1 MDPVAKITGTSAAAG
16 TAVAIGIPFVAPLL
30 PYLVY
35 NVYQLLI
42 NRTLT
47 KHLLRAIKITQFFS
61 RIAPYINS
69 ILDPASTATF
79 SSVLYAYLVDAYN
92 RWMSHSWL
100 WLLGRACKEIA
111 KWGGIPQELFD
122 VVEECMWGGW
132 CLGVQT
138 LNHTPHATRT
148 MIDYGLLAKV
158 QAVTWASA
166 EATATILNEAFG
178 RNSTVMAY
186 GGIMGRLVDETQ

>member
-30 PYLVY
+30 PYIVY

-69 ILDPASTATF
+69 ILDPASTATL
-79 SSVLYAYLVDAYN
+79 SSVLHAYLVDAY
-92 RWMSHSWL
+92 
-100 WLLGRACKEIA
+100 KVA

>member
-1 MDPVAKITGTSAAAG
+1 MDPSNKLTTSTSAAAG
-16 TAVAIGIPFVAPLL
+16 TAVAVGLPFVAPLL
-30 PYLVY
+30 PYVVY
-35 NVYQLLI
+35 HVYHLLI
-42 NRTLT
+42 NRELT
-47 KHLLRAIKITQFFS
+47 KHLLRAIKLTQFFT
-61 RIAPYINS
+61 RIAPYVS
-69 ILDPASTATF
+69 SLLDPQSSATL
-79 SSVLYAYLVDAYN
+79 SSVLHAYLLDAYR
-92 RWMSHSWL
+92 RWKSHSWL
-100 WLLGRACKEIA
+100 WLFGRATKEIL

-122 VVEECMWGGW
+122 VTEECVWGGW

-138 LNHTPHATRT
+138 FQQTPSAT
-148 MIDYGLLAKV
+148 IDYGLIAKV

>member
-122 VVEECMWGGW
+122 VVEEF
-132 CLGVQT
+132 
-138 LNHTPHATRT
+138 
-148 MIDYGLLAKV
+148 
-158 QAVTWASA
+158 TWASA